1 MTYDL
6 YSTDELLPMVES
18 LFVPGNFLT
27 KLAFPT
33 ILEFDTQM
41 VHFDRVLA
49 DRRLAP
55 FVSPLAPGK
64 VQQPRGY
71 QTETLTPAYLKPKN
85 PITGQEVMQRMAG
98 EPLTGSMSPGERRDR
113 TMIKTLL
120 EHRTKIERRLEWM
133 ASSILRTGSVT
144 IVGDDYPSTVV
155 NFART
160 GSLTKALL
168 TTARWGENGV
178 EPFDN
183 VDTWVD
189 EVGAASGAAVN
200 VVIMDKLAWG
210 LFLAGD
216 PAITTKDSK
225 AMRALDRTKGQ
236 TAAINLGLTPNVPG
250 APVYKGSIGDLEFYV
265 YNDKYE
271 ADTTGTVTALI
282 PDYTVLLLSQ
292 GGIEGAQLFGA
303 ILDPANSYGPARYFS
318 KNWIEQDPAGEFV
331 MTQTA
336 PILAPK
342 RIDATLCATV
352 R

>member
-1 MTYDL
+1 MAYDL

-27 KLAFPT
+27 RLAFPT
-33 ILEFDTQM
+33 IIEFETQR
-41 VHFDRVLA
+41 VHFDRVAA

-55 FVSPLAPGK
+55 WVSPLAPGK

-71 QTETLTPAYLKPKN
+71 QTESLVPGYLKPKN

-98 EPLTGSMSPGERRDR
+98 EPLTGALSPGERRDR
-113 TMIKTLL
+113 TMVKTLL

-155 NFART
+155 NYART
-160 GSLTKALL
+160 AGLTKTLL
-168 TTARWGENGV
+168 TTDRWGETGV
-178 EPFDN
+178 SPYDN
-183 VDTWVD
+183 VETWIGLVGDT
-189 EVGAASGAAVN
+189 SGAAVN
-200 VVIMDKLAWG
+200 VAVFDTKAWN
-210 LFLAGD
+210 LFIAD
-216 PAITTKDSK
+216 EKTE
-225 AMRALDRTKGQ
+225 RALDRQKGQ
-236 TAAINLGLTPNVPG
+236 TAAINLGLTPGVPG
-250 APVYKGSIGDLEFYV
+250 APTYKGTIGDVEFYV

-271 ADTTGTVTALI
+271 ADTTGTVTPLL
-282 PDYTVLLLSQ
+282 PDYTVVLLSS

-303 ILDPANSYGPARYFS
+303 ILDPMNNYGAARYFA
-318 KNWIEQDPAGEFV
+318 KNWIEQDPAGEFA
-331 MTQTA
+331 MTQSA
-336 PILAPK
+336 PLLAAG